1 MKHLKTTFE
10 TLETW
15 RRRQPRPTLWRT
27 AVASKRRLGAVERE
41 DGSRQE
47 AGRSEERHAG
57 AIAVDHAASAWR
69 TLRRVVSGGGE
80 TGRRRCSGA
89 VEHAVAMQARRVGS
103 RMDTGTTAFR
113 EEGEQLFF

>member
-1 MKHLKTTFE
+1 MKHLKTTSE
-10 TLETW
+10 TLEIW

-57 AIAVDHAASAWR
+57 SSCRGPRRVGLENSAASGVWR
-69 TLRRVVSGGGE
+69 WGDRQAAVL
-80 TGRRRCSGA
+80 GRGVARRCVAGT
-89 VEHAVAMQARRVGS
+89 VEHAAVLRARWS
-103 RMDTGTTAFR
+103 TMC
-113 EEGEQLFF
+113 